1 MLDMKQYDTQKNNPA
16 SDGEKLDQWSP
27 VLSTISIIQGK
38 WTLHILRDLIP
49 GKKRFGELKKA
60 VAGITSKTL
69 SVRLR
74 ELAKAGV
81 VRREFFPEV
90 PPRVEYRLTPKG
102 EQLGEL
108 INAMAVWGARW
119 REENEA
125 VLRARAVEKETSP
138 APKRD
143 DFGFID

>member
-1 MLDMKQYDTQKNNPA
+1 MKQYDAPKNNPA
-16 SDGEKLDQWSP
+16 SYGEKLDQWNP
-27 VLSTISIIQGK
+27 VLSTILIIQGK

-49 GKKRFGELKKA
+49 GKKRFGELRKA

-74 ELAKAGV
+74 ELARAGV

-90 PPRVEYRLTPKG
+90 PPRVEYRLTPRG

-108 INAMAVWGARW
+108 INAMAVWGAKW
-119 REENEA
+119 KEENEA
-125 VLRARAVEKETSP
+125 VLRARAEENKTSP
-138 APKRD
+138 VPKRD
-143 DFGFID
+143 DFMFID

>member
-1 MLDMKQYDTQKNNPA
+1 MKQYDAPKNNSG
-16 SDGEKLDQWSP
+16 SDGEKLGQWSP

-49 GKKRFGELKKA
+49 GKKRFGELRKA
-60 VAGITSKTL
+60 VVGITPKTL

-74 ELAKAGV
+74 ELEKAGV
-81 VRREFFPEV
+81 VHREFFPEV

-108 INAMAVWGARW
+108 IGAMAVWGTKW
-119 REENEA
+119 REENQA
-125 VLRARAVEKETSP
+125 FLRARAEEKKPSP
-138 APKRD
+138 VPKRD
-143 DFGFID
+143 DFMFID